1 MNTGEDPQANNPSL
15 DDAATGSLRAGVA
28 RIDITTNEEAVRV
41 KDPLFAKSLVLDD
54 GATQVVIIA
63 MDAAAIG
70 GICDIKDDFLPK
82 LRGRIEAELN
92 IPGQHVLVNASHTHP
107 PSPLLC
113 EDDEIL
119 NRTFDAVSCAAA
131 DLTPVKVGVGAGHED
146 RITINRT
153 LRMKNGLHWTV
164 RHANPCPPDD
174 EVEGIAPIDPQIG
187 VIRIDRLD
195 GRPLAVIYNFACHLL
210 FGDPQGSVTANFVGV
225 ASKVIEDALGHGAT
239 ALFLQGAAGDVID
252 VLFKDFHRPRDVE
265 PLGNMLALS
274 TLEAVRGIDTGN
286 AELKVITET
295 VVFPRRTDIPR
306 RIEALE
312 HEQTE
317 LLASLRFTTLDFK
330 TFMPMYI
337 RYALDPDHP
346 ADFSFRY
353 LQAKETGSDAFT
365 AMDTLNRE
373 NMDKYVANI
382 RAMEKLARI
391 QDRIATLQRHQAIND
406 EAGEP
411 TITAEMQGIRIGD
424 CVLITS
430 TTEVL
435 TEVALNIKRS
445 SPYKHT
451 LVAAFSN
458 GYIHYGPPADD
469 YDKGGYEVT
478 ECFIAPQWQKI
489 FEDKAGDIISRL

>member
-1 MNTGEDPQANNPSL
+1 
-15 DDAATGSLRAGVA
+15 
-28 RIDITTNEEAVRV
+28 
-41 KDPLFAKSLVLDD
+41 
-54 GATQVVIIA
+54 
-63 MDAAAIG
+63 
-70 GICDIKDDFLPK
+70 
-82 LRGRIEAELN
+82 
-92 IPGQHVLVNASHTHP
+92 
-107 PSPLLC
+107 
-113 EDDEIL
+113 
-119 NRTFDAVSCAAA
+119 
-131 DLTPVKVGVGAGHED
+131 
-146 RITINRT
+146 
-153 LRMKNGLHWTV
+153 
-164 RHANPCPPDD
+164 
-174 EVEGIAPIDPQIG
+174 
-187 VIRIDRLD
+187 
-195 GRPLAVIYNFACHLL
+195 
-210 FGDPQGSVTANFVGV
+210 
-225 ASKVIEDALGHGAT
+225 
-239 ALFLQGAAGDVID
+239 
-252 VLFKDFHRPRDVE
+252 
-265 PLGNMLALS
+265 MLALS

-391 QDRIATLQRHQAIND
+391 QDKIATLQRHQAIND

-445 SPYKHT
+445 SPYRHT

-478 ECFIAPQWQKI
+478 ECFIAPQWHKI